1 MSLIH
6 ISHHPFARRSDRDG
20 KPDDGTYLYFHHAD
34 LRAGY
39 GHESGRGHE
48 TGEVH
53 RFRKQDRPLRG
64 GFHRQEKA
72 ENKITGCMKWK
83 TEKLPG

>member
-1 MSLIH
+1 MGGE
-6 ISHHPFARRSDRDG
+6 PYTWRRVSTVRRQAVG
-20 KPDDGTYLYFHHAD
+20 NLPPKGGTAPT
-34 LRAGY
+34 AEPTGY

-48 TGEVH
+48 TVEVH